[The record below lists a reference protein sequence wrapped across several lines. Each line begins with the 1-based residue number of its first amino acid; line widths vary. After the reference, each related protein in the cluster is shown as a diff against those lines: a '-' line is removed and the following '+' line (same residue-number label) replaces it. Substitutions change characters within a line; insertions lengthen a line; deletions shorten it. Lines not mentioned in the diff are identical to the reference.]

1 MKKERNS
8 NYELLRIVSMFF
20 IVLYHTILH
29 GKVLENCVNP
39 GLKSILEI
47 VMLILVVH
55 VNSYVL
61 VSGYFQSTSE
71 FKQSKLWSIITANW
85 FYKNIIT
92 IVFLY
97 LGLETLSKNVVFTNL
112 FPLNLK
118 GYWFINPYLIIYCLS
133 PYLNKLINVLTQKE
147 YKNLITILLVILSV
161 FPYLTGNQVY
171 SNDGFTLYNFV
182 ILYLIGGYIRKYPLR
197 DSYIFKRMSDNL
209 YQVVTIVIFIMCVI
223 VNFAFK
229 EAAETAIID
238 DSLFRTFGQYIS
250 TMTFKYS
257 NPIIIVQSVMYLSFF
272 GTLNLKSKF
281 INYISRLTL
290 GVYFIHDNDYV
301 RATIYKFLKVENPI
315 IDSYNIIIYVIA
327 IAILIFIACL
337 IIEAIRQLL
346 FALISKLKI
355 AKKIRESYYNY
366 INNIKVLENT

>member
-1 MKKERNS
+1 MTKERNS
-8 NYELLRIVSMFF
+8 NFELLRIISMFF

-47 VMLILVVH
+47 IMLILVVH

-92 IVFLY
+92 IIFIY
-97 LGLETLSKNVVFTNL
+97 LGIETLSKNVIFMNL
-112 FPLNLK
+112 FPLNIK

-133 PYLNKLINVLTQKE
+133 PYLNKLINVLTKKE
-147 YKNLITILLVILSV
+147 YKKLLILLLVILSV

>member
-1 MKKERNS
+1 MTKERNS
-8 NYELLRIVSMFF
+8 NFELLRIISMFF

-47 VMLILVVH
+47 IMLILVVH

-61 VSGYFQSTSE
+61 ISGYFQSTSE

-92 IVFLY
+92 IIFIY
-97 LGLETLSKNVVFTNL
+97 LGIETLSKNVILTNL

-133 PYLNKLINVLTQKE
+133 PYLNKLINVLTKKE
-147 YKNLITILLVILSV
+147 YKKLLILMIVILSV

-209 YQVVTIVIFIMCVI
+209 YQVVTIVMFLLCVI

-229 EAAETAIID
+229 EAAETAIRD

-257 NPIIIVQSVMYLSFF
+257 NPIIILQSVMYLSFF

-301 RATIYKFLKVENPI
+301 RATIYKFLKVENPV
-315 IDSYNIIIYVIA
+315 IDSYNIIIHVIVVA
-327 IAILIFIACL
+327 VLIFISCS

-346 FALISKLKI
+346 FKLISKLKI
-355 AKKIRESYYNY
+355 AKKVRESYYNY